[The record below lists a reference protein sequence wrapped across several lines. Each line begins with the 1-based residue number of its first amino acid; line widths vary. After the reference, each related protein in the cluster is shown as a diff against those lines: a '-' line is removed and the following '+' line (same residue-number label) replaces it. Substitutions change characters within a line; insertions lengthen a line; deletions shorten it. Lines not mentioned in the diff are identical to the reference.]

1 MYRIAILLNNEIL
14 GRQLVDWTKQFYKE
28 QGKFPLVEMYR
39 DSQQFF
45 QLVRDREFDGVIIGL
60 PGVEGLNAVEHLR
73 SLVSD
78 CQLIWCSDLDFS
90 LHAYRLRVEYFIL
103 NPVTDE
109 ELRRGLSCWR
119 EYREYWKKK
128 QKKEGQ
134 G

>member
-1 MYRIAILLNNEIL
+1 MYRIAILLKNEIL

-28 QGKFPLVEMYR
+28 QGKFPLVEMYQ

-45 QLVRDREFDGVIIGL
+45 KLIKDGEFDGVIVGL
-60 PGVEGLNAVEHLR
+60 PGVEGLNVVEHLR
-73 SLVSD
+73 SLVPD
-78 CQLIWCSDLDFS
+78 CHLLWCSDLDFS

-119 EYREYWKKK
+119 EYGEYWKKK
-128 QKKEGQ
+128 QRKEGQ

>member
-28 QGKFPLVEMYR
+28 QGKFPLVEMHR

-45 QLVRDREFDGVIIGL
+45 QLIRDREFDGVIIGL

-73 SLVSD
+73 SLVPD

-109 ELRRGLSCWR
+109 ELRRGLSCWM